1 MPRAQT
7 PPTAHANV
15 HSREELDILL
25 ERFPTFINIEPSSHM
40 NKLFPMLERILV
52 DVIADPQQNFMACVP
67 HGTTNETIEAIMHL
81 KNYTTMQKAE
91 VKHDII
97 DDILSIPSD
106 EENEVDLG
114 EKAGQGDDSTMG
126 DKSAVTGHDDQ
137 DTT

>member
-1 MPRAQT
+1 MAGF
-7 PPTAHANV
+7 AK
-15 HSREELDILL
+15 EKKEL
-25 ERFPTFINIEPSSHM
+25 E
-40 NKLFPMLERILV
+40 V
-52 DVIADPQQNFMACVP
+52 AYQQQVN
-67 HGTTNETIEAIMHL
+67 AIFFYDYCCYM
-81 KNYTTMQKAE
+81 K
-91 VKHDII
+91 KHDII